1 MVSSSSATVVKVLKH
16 PHLIGSFPCGICGKV
31 FKHSASMHRHKR
43 EVHKIITVRKS
54 VSTSSSSSPSAVSSR
69 SPTPPS
75 NLVLNG
81 KEHVFERLT
90 MKQTD
95 QLMLNDCVDVIL
107 SSGRYSDE
115 QLVLPETWQRIVDE
129 AQEIIMKDCGKENKK
144 AFKAVNLK

>member
-16 PHLIGSFPCGICGKV
+16 PHLIGSFPCEMCGKV

-43 EVHKIITVRKS
+43 EVHKTITVRKS
-54 VSTSSSSSPSAVSSR
+54 VSTSASSSASAVSSR

-75 NLVLNG
+75 NNG
-81 KEHVFERLT
+81 KEQEPTIFERLA
-90 MKQTD
+90 MKQSD
-95 QLMLNDCVDVIL
+95 QMMLNDTVDVIL

-115 QLVLPETWQRIVDE
+115 QLVLPETWQTIVDE
-129 AQEIIMKDCGKENKK
+129 AREIIMKDCGKENKK

>member
-1 MVSSSSATVVKVLKH
+1 MVSSSSVAVVKVLKH
-16 PHLIGSFPCGICGKV
+16 PHLIGSFPCEMCGKV

-43 EVHKIITVRKS
+43 EVHKTITVRKS
-54 VSTSSSSSPSAVSSR
+54 VSTSSSSSASAVSSR

-81 KEHVFERLT
+81 KEHAFERLA
-90 MKQTD
+90 MNQSC

-129 AQEIIMKDCGKENKK
+129 AQEIMTKNCGQKNKK
-144 AFKAVNLK
+144 AFTAVNLK